1 MMKIQP
7 GASFLHFRES
17 SPFLSHLIFSSGFQD
32 RILVSCRIGIV
43 SIMNISLDSV
53 RFSQHVSQILKRDIQ
68 QISLPPKPSN
78 ADVPDQEL
86 LQMTLTAT
94 ESVKKEYINKQSVAL
109 EVILK
114 RTEQLKRER
123 DRQEQDLTKCMSEKK
138 QLIDSITSLD
148 EKYESTLAKQ
158 RELVERVEEVLRN
171 VKRREPISDAEQR
184 MTMELEVMRDRVTEY
199 RNNLLVIQGKH
210 VYQGAIMRKEKQ
222 QDDKSSSGRTQDP
235 RVISSQL
242 PNIKLMLENQ

>member
-1 MMKIQP
+1 
-7 GASFLHFRES
+7 
-17 SPFLSHLIFSSGFQD
+17 
-32 RILVSCRIGIV
+32 
-43 SIMNISLDSV
+43 MNISLDSV

-68 QISLPPKPSN
+68 QITLPPKPSN

-109 EVILK
+109 EVIAK
-114 RTEQLKRER
+114 RVEQLKRER
-123 DRQEQDLTKCMSEKK
+123 DRQQQDLAKCMSEKK
-138 QLIDSITSLD
+138 QLIDSVTSLD

-158 RELVERVEEVLRN
+158 RELIERVEEVLRN
-171 VKRREPISDAEQR
+171 MERREPISDAERR
-184 MTMELEVMRDRVTEY
+184 MMMELEVMKDRITEY

-222 QDDKSSSGRTQDP
+222 QNQSSKSSSGRTQDP

>member
-1 MMKIQP
+1 
-7 GASFLHFRES
+7 
-17 SPFLSHLIFSSGFQD
+17 
-32 RILVSCRIGIV
+32 
-43 SIMNISLDSV
+43 MNISLDSV

-68 QISLPPKPSN
+68 QITLPPKPSN

-86 LQMTLTAT
+86 LQMTLTVT

-109 EVILK
+109 EVIAK
-114 RTEQLKRER
+114 RVEQLKRER
-123 DRQEQDLTKCMSEKK
+123 DRQKQDLTKCMSEKK
-138 QLIDSITSLD
+138 QLIGSVTSLD

-158 RELVERVEEVLRN
+158 RELVERVEEVLKN
-171 VKRREPISDAEQR
+171 VERREPISDAEQR
-184 MTMELEVMRDRVTEY
+184 MVMELEVMRDRITEY

-210 VYQGAIMRKEKQ
+210 VYLGAIMRKENQ
-222 QDDKSSSGRTQDP
+222 SNKSNRTQDP

>member
-1 MMKIQP
+1 
-7 GASFLHFRES
+7 
-17 SPFLSHLIFSSGFQD
+17 
-32 RILVSCRIGIV
+32 
-43 SIMNISLDSV
+43 MNISLDSV
-53 RFSQHVSQILKRDIQ
+53 RFAQHVSQILKRDIQ
-68 QISLPPKPSN
+68 QITLPPKPSN

-109 EVILK
+109 EVIAK
-114 RTEQLKRER
+114 RVEQLKRER
-123 DRQEQDLTKCMSEKK
+123 DRQQQDLTKCMSEKK
-138 QLIDSITSLD
+138 QLIDSVTSLD

-158 RELVERVEEVLRN
+158 RELIERVEEVLRN
-171 VKRREPISDAEQR
+171 MERREPISDAEQR
-184 MTMELEVMRDRVTEY
+184 MMMELEVMKDRITEY

-222 QDDKSSSGRTQDP
+222 QNQCNKSSSGRTQDP
-235 RVISSQL
+235 RVINSQL